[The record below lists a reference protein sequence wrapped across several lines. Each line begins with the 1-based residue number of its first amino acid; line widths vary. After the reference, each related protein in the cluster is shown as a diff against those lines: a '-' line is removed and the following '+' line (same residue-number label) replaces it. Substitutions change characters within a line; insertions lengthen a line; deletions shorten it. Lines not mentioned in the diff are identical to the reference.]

1 MTRATGEAGD
11 MPPSPTSDLSSYER
25 TKFEL
30 ADIVRFAAAKV
41 SRTTD
46 PIYGDVLDFFARL
59 GEDRFNLVVAGR
71 FSRGKTSLMNAIL
84 GMDRLPTGI
93 VPLTSVITS
102 VGYGSSERV
111 HIELDRGGWPYEV
124 SMDEISQYITE
135 RGNPGNARGIRQARI
150 QLPAEILRRG
160 FYFIDTPGL
169 GSSIPENTQTAMG
182 FLPEADALVLVS
194 GYDSPLSEDELHV
207 LQAMASTSIQIF
219 FVLNKQD
226 TVAVEARREVIDYVS
241 RQLKGIFGDKAPSIF
256 STSALDGL
264 RSKLNRDLEGLD
276 ASGIQR
282 LEDALTAFLIENKHR
297 HFLVRMFERA
307 TRLLKALAPDTDTP
321 RLMDRLESVR
331 YGIDLDSVPSRDPLA
346 VTRWMRPGPSP
357 QIRRCPICERISTS
371 FFQFLCHYQHA
382 LVTDSRE
389 LANFV
394 AQGGFC
400 APHMWLYESLAA
412 PRDICVALSP
422 LLSSLSA
429 GFRRQAEL
437 GATESSAAPG
447 PSPLAAPVCQ
457 MCILQRNIE
466 SDFVAEFALRA
477 AGEDEAEVP
486 TLCIPHLRVVSAR
499 LDNQDLIRELLV
511 DQSRAVDRLTEDM
524 RRYALKYDGLR
535 RYLMSEEERRA
546 PDDALACL
554 AGRRSLIR

>member
-1 MTRATGEAGD
+1 MTEAIGETGIT
-11 MPPSPTSDLSSYER
+11 PPPPASGLSSYEKI
-25 TKFEL
+25 KFEL

-41 SRTTD
+41 SRNTD
-46 PIYGDVLDFFARL
+46 SIYGDVLDFFARL

-102 VGYGSSERV
+102 VGYGSLERV
-111 HIELDRGGWPYEV
+111 HIELERGGWPFEV
-124 SMDEISQYITE
+124 SMDEIPQYITE
-135 RGNPGNARGIRQARI
+135 RGNPGNVRGIRQAKI

-169 GSSIPENTQTAMG
+169 GSSIPENTQTAMA

-194 GYDSPLSEDELHV
+194 GYESPLSEDELRV

-241 RQLKGIFGDKAPSIF
+241 RPLKSIFGDKPPCIF

-264 RSKLNRDLEGLD
+264 RAKLNQDPEGLD
-276 ASGIQR
+276 SSGIQR
-282 LEDALTAFLIENKHR
+282 LEDALTAFLLENKHR
-297 HFLVRMFERA
+297 HFLARMFDRA
-307 TRLLKALAPDTDTP
+307 ARLLKALAPGADTP
-321 RLMDRLESVR
+321 RLVGRLESLR
-331 YGIDLDSVPSRDPLA
+331 AGIDLDS
-346 VTRWMRPGPSP
+346 TRNSDVFALTQWLRAGPFP
-357 QIRRCPICERISTS
+357 QIRRCPVCERISTS

-394 AQGGFC
+394 SQGGFC

-429 GFRRQAEL
+429 GFHRQAEL
-437 GATESSAAPG
+437 GTADSSVAPD

-457 MCILQRNIE
+457 MCTLQRQIE
-466 SDFVAEFALRA
+466 SDFVAGFALRA
-477 AGEDEAEVP
+477 AGEGKAELP
-486 TLCIPHLRVVSAR
+486 TLCIPHLRVISAR
-499 LDNQDLIRELLV
+499 LDNEELIRELLA
-511 DQSRAVDRLTEDM
+511 DQSRVVDRLTEDM

-535 RYLMSEEERRA
+535 RSLMSEEERRA
-546 PDDALACL
+546 PDDALACV